1 MVYSNEVILCNTRY
15 ARYVDINDCSDIDLQ
30 DLDLYNKSSKVHKQD
45 YQTLSSRISKIID
58 IANVDSDYLE
68 MDSNPL
74 GVLIESRNVDRI

>member
-30 DLDLYNKSSKVHKQD
+30 DLHLYNKSSKVHKQD

-58 IANVDSDYLE
+58 IANI
-68 MDSNPL
+68 
-74 GVLIESRNVDRI
+74 LINIYNYVHLFNNYFV